1 MQNEV
6 KRLTQQFSS
15 YNSVKDKNTE
25 HAERINRVKAEW
37 LTLCTRLNAVGND
50 FDVDSF
56 RSMNSR
62 IKNEKQDLNE
72 IAALIKRYQAKNKD
86 IAKLDV
92 WVIKNK
98 PI

>member
-1 MQNEV
+1 VLYQNAQTATVKALQNEA
-6 KRLTQQFSS
+6 KRLTQQFTS

-62 IKNEKQDLNE
+62 IKNEKQDPSL
-72 IAALIKRYQAKNKD
+72 LIQ
-86 IAKLDV
+86 LTEC
-92 WVIKNK
+92 
-98 PI
+98 